1 MAGRPRKPTAVKKLQ
16 GTLQKCRTNQNEPK
30 PAGELKRVEP
40 PEFLTDTAKEIWRY
54 ALEMAPEGLLTSL
67 DFGIFTEWVVG
78 YDAFVH
84 LSAAMK
90 ETGTIQK
97 DADGNVRVNDILH
110 HITKTASI
118 LNKLQ
123 NDMGFTPA
131 SRSKISVNVKQ
142 AEPENNNKFANL
154 D

>member
-1 MAGRPRKPTAVKKLQ
+1 MAGRPRKPTAVKALQ
-16 GTLQKCRTNQNEPK
+16 GTLQKCRTNPDEPK
-30 PAGELKRVEP
+30 PAGDLKLVEA
-40 PEFLTDTAKEIWRY
+40 PEFLTDTAKDIWRY
-54 ALEMAPEGLLTSL
+54 ALAMAPKGLLTSL
-67 DFGIFTEWVVG
+67 DFGIFTEWVVT

-97 DADGNVRVNDILH
+97 DEDGNVRVNDILH
-110 HITKTASI
+110 HVTKTAAI

-131 SRSKISVNVKQ
+131 SRTKISVKQ